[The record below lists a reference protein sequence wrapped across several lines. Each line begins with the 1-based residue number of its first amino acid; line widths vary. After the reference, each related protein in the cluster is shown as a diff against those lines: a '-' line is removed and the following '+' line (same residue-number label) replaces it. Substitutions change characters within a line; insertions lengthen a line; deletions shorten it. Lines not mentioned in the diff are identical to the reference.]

1 MKFSLNLNKIALLRN
16 ARGENN
22 PSLEEFAIL
31 AINLGVDGLTL
42 HPRLDHR
49 HATSDDVI
57 SLASLAKSRNIDFN
71 LEGNPFSEGFKKF
84 IGFNNLVE
92 VCQPEQITLVPDMPD
107 QITSDHGWE
116 SGDHDQKLRESVK
129 LLKSLSS
136 HSQISLFVDQLKGN
150 KANIDI
156 IDYAQDMGVDGIEIH
171 TGQFSKCIETGDLS
185 IISSLSELISK
196 ANSTD
201 LFVNAGHDLNLMNL
215 PELIKIGGVNEV
227 SIGHAVIVDAL
238 KNGFEDTIKSYI
250 NTIKEQV

>member
-42 HPRLDHR
+42 HPRPDHR

-171 TGQFSKCIETGDLS
+171 TGQFSKCIETGDFS
-185 IISSLSELISK
+185 IISSLSELISN
-196 ANSTD
+196 ANSSD

>member
-42 HPRLDHR
+42 HPRPDQR

-84 IGFNNLVE
+84 MGFNNLVE

>member
-22 PSLEEFAIL
+22 PCLEEFAIL

-42 HPRLDHR
+42 HPRPDHR

-84 IGFNNLVE
+84 MGFNNLVE

-116 SGDHDQKLRESVK
+116 SGDHDQKLRESVR
-129 LLKSLSS
+129 LLKNLSS

>member
-22 PSLEEFAIL
+22 PCLEEFAIL

-42 HPRLDHR
+42 HPRPDHR

-84 IGFNNLVE
+84 MGFNNLVE

-107 QITSDHGWE
+107 QITSDHGWK

>member
-22 PSLEEFAIL
+22 PCLEEFAIL

-42 HPRLDHR
+42 HPRPDHR

-84 IGFNNLVE
+84 MGFNNLVE
-92 VCQPEQITLVPDMPD
+92 VCQPEQITLVPDLPN